1 MDGAIYTSGIYRYMN
16 TQMYSG
22 VHKPES
28 SSRNSCLS
36 ETNTNVKLN
45 YLLLN
50 ILYNVFFYQCSKL
63 KKIEE
68 MNKNCITEIQKRFLS
83 VCCVPCHA
91 LVLDNIVQK
100 GSTGFFCRTTISE
113 CSLSMSEVYDH
124 IGSLD
129 FHRYV
134 LCIRSGNYRGKPI
147 KVRFP

>member
-1 MDGAIYTSGIYRYMN
+1 MYGAIYTSGIYRYMN

-113 CSLSMSEVYDH
+113 CSLRACRRCTITLAVWIFTDMYCV
-124 IGSLD
+124 
-129 FHRYV
+129 
-134 LCIRSGNYRGKPI
+134 SGLVTTEEKP
-147 KVRFP
+147 